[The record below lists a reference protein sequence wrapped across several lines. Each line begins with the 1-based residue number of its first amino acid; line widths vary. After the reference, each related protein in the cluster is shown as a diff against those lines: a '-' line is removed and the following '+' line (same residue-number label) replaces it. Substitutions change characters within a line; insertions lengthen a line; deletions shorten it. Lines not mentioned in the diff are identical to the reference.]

1 MRQMNLFA
9 LVFAFLILL
18 IVPLFINHDV
28 EEPHKHIT
36 VRYAYADG
44 VRHTKVTYCLTD
56 SLQVNFEGEHFQS
69 ELSEAYFGLHQRSQG
84 N

>member
-9 LVFAFLILL
+9 LVFAFILL
-18 IVPLFINHDV
+18 LIIPMFINHDV
-28 EEPHKHIT
+28 EEPHVHKT

-44 VRHTKVTYCLTD
+44 VRHTEITYCLTD

-69 ELSEAYFGLHQRSQG
+69 EKSEAYFGVHQRSQG